1 MLTITPETVG
11 KRGGKRRV
19 AGQRPRHRVKTKRIK
34 KIRSVYIVKL
44 YSFYDKIKPKYCDVS
59 LLLAVVVLG
68 VLGIFF
74 VYSASKYNATVY
86 YDNDFYY
93 TGKQIIGLFLGL
105 IGLTVM
111 YFVDYRAL
119 QKYAYII
126 YIVAVVLLA
135 CVFIPGIGVAKLGAN
150 RWIGVGGFSIQP
162 SEIAKFA
169 FVIFSA
175 KIFATRKHDQY
186 NRHDTHARPD
196 TPTFTNAAPHAP
208 TPTQT
213 FIANHITTQKYT
225 LIADKYNRP
234 DTPTFTDTNV
244 RHATTTITDTHDRP
258 DTPTLKQTLLVI
270 LAGGI
275 ICLLIILE
283 PNMSIT
289 MCVGIILFL
298 MLFLCGVRMKTLAFI
313 IAPAIIVVALMLIA
327 EPYRLKRLSA
337 LVDPWATPKEE
348 GFQLI
353 QSLYA
358 IGNGGFFGVGYGNST
373 QKFMF
378 LPFSESDFIFS
389 IIAEEFGLIGC
400 ILLFS
405 LYAYIIYKIF
415 AAGWRCADYF
425 GRYLCYGIATIIL
438 TQSAL
443 NFAVATG
450 CIPPT
455 GLPLP
460 FVSFGGT
467 SILVFMS
474 AIGVVLNIDKNNKK
488 KRETLIMH

>member
-1 MLTITPETVG
+1 MLLLTETPIKKSKKQ
-11 KRGGKRRV
+11 KRQK
-19 AGQRPRHRVKTKRIK
+19 AKRIK
-34 KIRSVYIVKL
+34 KVHSVNVVRL
-44 YSFYDKIKPKYCDVS
+44 HSFYAKIKPKYCDIS
-59 LLLAVVVLG
+59 LLSAVVLLC

-74 VYSASKYNATVY
+74 VYSSSKYNAVIY
-86 YDNDFYY
+86 YDNAFYY
-93 TGKQIIGLFLGL
+93 TTKQIIGLFLGI
-105 IGLTVM
+105 IGLAVM

-126 YIVAVVLLA
+126 YAVAVALLA
-135 CVFIPGIGVAKLGAN
+135 CVFIPGFGIAKLGAN

-169 FVIFSA
+169 FVIFAA
-175 KIFATRKHDQY
+175 KVFAKTK
-186 NRHDTHARPD
+186 NAARPD
-196 TPTFTNAAPHAP
+196 AP
-208 TPTQT
+208 T
-213 FIANHITTQKYT
+213 
-225 LIADKYNRP
+225 
-234 DTPTFTDTNV
+234 
-244 RHATTTITDTHDRP
+244 RP
-258 DTPTLKQTLLVI
+258 DTPTLKQTFLVI
-270 LAGGI
+270 AAGGI

-313 IAPAIIVVALMLIA
+313 IVPAIAAVALMLIA

-337 LVDPWATPKEE
+337 FVDPWATPKEE

-400 ILLFS
+400 VFLFL

-415 AAGWRCADYF
+415 TVGRRCADFF
-425 GRYLCYGIATIIL
+425 GRYLCYGIATVIL

-467 SILVFMS
+467 SLLVFMS
-474 AIGVVLNIDKNNKK
+474 AIGIVLNIDKSNKK
-488 KRETLIMH
+488 GTA